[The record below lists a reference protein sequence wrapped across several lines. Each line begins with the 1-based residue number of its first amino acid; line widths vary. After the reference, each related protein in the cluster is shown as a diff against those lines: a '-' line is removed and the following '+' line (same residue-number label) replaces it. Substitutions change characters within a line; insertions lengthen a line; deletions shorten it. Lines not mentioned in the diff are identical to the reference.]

1 MINVDL
7 CLITTYKR
15 RFVKNVNQKK
25 KNILKK
31 CILAKKEQKL
41 KWEIGVA
48 LILINFVRSFTLVSD
63 IQFRIV
69 RATY

>member
-15 RFVKNVNQKK
+15 RFVNNVNQK